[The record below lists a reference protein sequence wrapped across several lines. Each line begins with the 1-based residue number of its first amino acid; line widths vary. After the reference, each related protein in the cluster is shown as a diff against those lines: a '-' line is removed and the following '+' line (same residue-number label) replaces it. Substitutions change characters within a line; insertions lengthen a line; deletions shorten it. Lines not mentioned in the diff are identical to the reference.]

1 MKYLTSL
8 IILFFGFN
16 LSLNSQTTTKIL
28 NSLEIKGL
36 KNYDSWDESNLTE
49 GIDNLS
55 VKYILQTIDGIDN
68 VFLSF
73 SFPPSSEDYQKA
85 IIIDEVEMLELIN
98 ILDEVYS
105 NRNIKDFSYQ
115 LYDFFLS
122 TYDFNLEFRNSVSTP
137 DPGSPFA
144 LEEEEIADG
153 ARLYL
158 YFQSQF
164 INELTGEL
172 EIPFTDFE
180 QRNNLWAPG
189 YKASMVIGL
198 NNNQFKKLYKF
209 LNKLIFLDQ

>member
-36 KNYDSWDESNLTE
+36 KNYDSK

-55 VKYILQTIDGIDN
+55 VKYILQTIDGMDN
-68 VFLSF
+68 AFLSF
-73 SFPPSSEDYQKA
+73 SFPPSREDYQKA
-85 IIIDEVEMLELIN
+85 IIINQEDIIYIIE
-98 ILDEVYS
+98 ILHEVYE
-105 NRNIKDFSYQ
+105 NRNIKDFSYRNI
-115 LYDFFLS
+115 YDLN
-122 TYDFNLEFRNSVSTP
+122 TYNLNLEFRNSVSTP
-137 DPGSPFA
+137 RQDSFFA

-158 YFQSQF
+158 YFSDYF
-164 INELTGEL
+164 FEALTNESREAAS
-172 EIPFTDFE
+172 EYIEFE
-180 QRNNLWAPG
+180 QRNGLWEPA
-189 YKASMVIGL
+189 YKARMVLGL

>member
-36 KNYDSWDESNLTE
+36 KNYDSK

-68 VFLSF
+68 FFFSF
-73 SFPPSSEDYQKA
+73 SFPPSNEDYQKA
-85 IIIDEVEMLELIN
+85 IIIDEGEMLELIN
-98 ILDEVYS
+98 ILDEVYE
-105 NRNIKDFSYQ
+105 NRNIKDFSYE
-115 LYDFFLS
+115 YNIMVG
-122 TYDFNLEFRNSVSTP
+122 TYDLILKFRNSVSTP
-137 DPGSPFA
+137 DPGSFFDT
-144 LEEEEIADG
+144 EEEEIADG

-158 YFQSQF
+158 YFRSAFYNPITLQF
-164 INELTGEL
+164 EENNFELIG
-172 EIPFTDFE
+172 FE
-180 QRNNLWAPG
+180 NNNLWRPG
-189 YKASMVIGL
+189 DTASMLIGL

-209 LNKLIFLDQ
+209 LNKVVIE

>member
-36 KNYDSWDESNLTE
+36 KNYDSK

-55 VKYILQTIDGIDN
+55 VKYILQTIDGMDN
-68 VFLSF
+68 VFLFF
-73 SFPPSSEDYQKA
+73 SFPPSIEDYQKA
-85 IIIDEVEMLELIN
+85 IIINQEDIINMIN
-98 ILDEVYS
+98 ILDEVYE

-115 LYDFFLS
+115 YTYPLT
-122 TYDFNLEFRNSVSTP
+122 TYDLNLEFRNSVSTP
-137 DPGSPFA
+137 DLDSFFA

-158 YFQSQF
+158 YFQSRF

-172 EIPFTDFE
+172 ENPFTDFE
-180 QRNNLWAPG
+180 DRNNLWAPA
-189 YKASMVIGL
+189 YKASMVLGL

>member
-36 KNYDSWDESNLTE
+36 KNYDSK

-55 VKYILQTIDGIDN
+55 VKYILQTIDGMDN
-68 VFLSF
+68 AFLSF

-85 IIIDEVEMLELIN
+85 IIIDQEDIINMIN
-98 ILDEVYS
+98 ILDEVYE

-122 TYDFNLEFRNSVSTP
+122 TYDLNLEFRNSVSTP
-137 DPGSPFA
+137 DPGSFFYR
-144 LEEEEIADG
+144 EDEEIADG

-158 YFQSQF
+158 YFQSRF

-180 QRNNLWAPG
+180 DRNNLWAPA
-189 YKASMVIGL
+189 YKASMVLGL

>member
-36 KNYDSWDESNLTE
+36 KNYDSK

-68 VFLSF
+68 FFFSF

-85 IIIDEVEMLELIN
+85 IIIDEGEMLELIN

-115 LYDFFLS
+115 LYDYFLT
-122 TYDFNLEFRNSVSTP
+122 TYYFNLEFRNSVSTP

-164 INELTGEL
+164 IDPRTNEVNAAIYEFIG
-172 EIPFTDFE
+172 FE
-180 QRNNLWAPG
+180 QRNNLWRPG
-189 YKASMVIGL
+189 YKKSMVIGL

>member
-36 KNYDSWDESNLTE
+36 KNYDSK

-55 VKYILQTIDGIDN
+55 VKYILQTIDGMDN
-68 VFLSF
+68 AFLSF

-85 IIIDEVEMLELIN
+85 IIIDQEDIINMIN
-98 ILDEVYS
+98 ILDEVYE
-105 NRNIKDFSYQ
+105 NRNIKDFSYEINYT
-115 LYDFFLS
+115 LT
-122 TYDFNLEFRNSVSTP
+122 TYDLNLEFRNSVSNP
-137 DPGSPFA
+137 NARSLFSQ
-144 LEEEEIADG
+144 EEEEIADG

-158 YFQSQF
+158 YFQSF
-164 INELTGEL
+164 IIDALTGEL
-172 EIPFTDFE
+172 NRAFIGLE
-180 QRNNLWAPG
+180 RNNLWAPG
-189 YKASMVIGL
+189 YKESMVLGL